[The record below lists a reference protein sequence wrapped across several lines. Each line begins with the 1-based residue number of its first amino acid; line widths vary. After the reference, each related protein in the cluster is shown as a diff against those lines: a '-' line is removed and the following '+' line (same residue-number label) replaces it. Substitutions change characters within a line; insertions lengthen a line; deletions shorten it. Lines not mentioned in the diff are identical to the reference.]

1 MKEVED
7 VMKIK
12 EYLKSKNPYL
22 LASAAIVIMS
32 AGIIIALLQEVPSE
46 GSDPDVTLVVLE
58 NASESQEAE
67 PQGTEAVEESWE
79 MDDVETENKEKEESE
94 NETMETAG
102 KGAESASDSSSEPQQ
117 VSEPEESCE
126 PVKEPDGEV
135 EPEEAPESTEEMTP
149 EETYVEK
156 PEDSQEPSAT
166 DLEDVVNPVPEETPE
181 PSEVSEPEVHEHS
194 WVFEAF
200 YQEPTCSNGGLV
212 NQICAHCGETQI
224 TGGIPTGEH
233 VYEVETVGDCCS
245 AEVVVCKECNFREVR
260 EKDPGNHI
268 DLEDGFCYGCG
279 HKTD

>member
-1 MKEVED
+1 
-7 VMKIK
+7 MKIK

-22 LASAAIVIMS
+22 LASAAIVIVS
-32 AGIIIALLQEVPSE
+32 AGIIIALLQEVLAE
-46 GSDPDVTLVVLE
+46 GSNPDVTLVVLE

-67 PQGTEAVEESWE
+67 P
-79 MDDVETENKEKEESE
+79 
-94 NETMETAG
+94 
-102 KGAESASDSSSEPQQ
+102 
-117 VSEPEESCE
+117 
-126 PVKEPDGEV
+126 
-135 EPEEAPESTEEMTP
+135 
-149 EETYVEK
+149 
-156 PEDSQEPSAT
+156 
-166 DLEDVVNPVPEETPE
+166 
-181 PSEVSEPEVHEHS
+181 EVHQHS
-194 WVFEAF
+194 WIFESY
-200 YQEPTCSNGGLV
+200 YQKPTCSNGGLV